1 MSKQIYFVVFYDTE
15 DGSFTIDDERL
26 MALAGSAC
34 TWDTEKEEWERP
46 ETDEE
51 LALEADVTFLLSETL
66 GLHNGNARRDFRAY
80 FADDGNYGDA
90 SSLAIVDTSD
100 WTDEDW
106 ERLDEESDW
115 NRPETARLIAEEK
128 RKNGTA

>member
-1 MSKQIYFVVFYDTE
+1 MSKQIYFVVYYDTE

-34 TWDTEKEEWERP
+34 TWDTETEEWVRP

-51 LALEADVTFLLSETL
+51 LSVEADATYLLGETL
-66 GLHNGNARRDFRAY
+66 GLHNGNAQRNFQTY
-80 FADDGNYGDA
+80 FAEDGNYGDA

-100 WTDEDW
+100 WTEEDW
-106 ERLDEESDW
+106 GRLDEESDW

>member
-15 DGSFTIDDERL
+15 DGSFSIDDERL

-34 TWDTEKEEWERP
+34 TWDTETEEWERP

-51 LALEADVTFLLSETL
+51 LALEADVTHLLGETL
-66 GLHNGNARRDFRAY
+66 GLHNGNAGKDFRTY
-80 FADDGNYGDA
+80 FAEDGNYGDA
-90 SSLAIVDTSD
+90 STLAIVDTSE

-128 RKNGTA
+128 RKNV